1 MSQIFVSYASADRE
15 RVERLVHAL
24 EADGLEVWWDRDI
37 ASGQSFHKV
46 IEQALTAASCVIVA
60 WTRQSIASEWVLN
73 EASDARKRDRLV
85 PVLLDAV
92 TPPLEFR
99 HLQAADLSSWQGD
112 TGDSRFI
119 GLRSAWRRCWVG
131 EAPLPAARH
140 LHTAQRWLHTRAG
153 QALGIA
159 GLLVGASILLLT
171 QASRLDSYSAQ
182 PQPTR
187 GAREPVAAGPN
198 PRPSPSGRRKL
209 LRRAK
214 PVVAAASLGEPLN
227 LLDTD
232 GGARLLA
239 ASEESWKHLFSGKLT
254 YVIVSRSGFA
264 VLAVRGNRPAK
275 LDTLGVFVD
284 SASTDNIK
292 TWPFS
297 PARVAGGSVR
307 QGRPAHHTQ
316 LSQHGETVSR
326 APLREDRSAVRQ
338 AAGGFSQD
346 RLRPEWKLR

>member
-73 EASDARKRDRLV
+73 EASDARKRERLV

-119 GLRSAWRRCWVG
+119 GLRSAVAAMLGRG
-131 EAPLPAARH
+131 EAPLPAAQAPAPP
-140 LHTAQRWLHTRAG
+140 AQRWLHTRAG

-159 GLLVGASILLLT
+159 GLLVGISILLLT
-171 QASRLDSYSAQ
+171 LKQVGLIGYSAQ
-182 PQPTR
+182 PQANT
-187 GAREPVAAGPN
+187 GAPENQSPPVPNPQAEPVAQTPT
-198 PRPSPSGRRKL
+198 PSAPGQTRRGR
-209 LRRAK
+209 
-214 PVVAAASLGEPLN
+214 GI
-227 LLDTD
+227 
-232 GGARLLA
+232 ARQ
-239 ASEESWKHLFSGKLT
+239 SH
-254 YVIVSRSGFA
+254 
-264 VLAVRGNRPAK
+264 
-275 LDTLGVFVD
+275 
-284 SASTDNIK
+284 
-292 TWPFS
+292 
-297 PARVAGGSVR
+297 
-307 QGRPAHHTQ
+307 
-316 LSQHGETVSR
+316 
-326 APLREDRSAVRQ
+326 
-338 AAGGFSQD
+338 
-346 RLRPEWKLR
+346 